1 MNGNPAYQ
9 EEFREELLN
18 GEFVAMS
25 PRPMFNHNRVA
36 SNICRILQIGWRTAP
51 ARLLRTGWTSAW
63 RRRTGLSPI

>member
-36 SNICRILQIGWRTAP
+36 SNICRILQIG
-51 ARLLRTGWTSAW
+51 
-63 RRRTGLSPI
+63 